1 MSKVKYKLGDLSGPE
16 GNAFA
21 IMGYV
26 QNCMR
31 LEGKTKQEL
40 EAYYNEA
47 TEDDYDRLVFVSR
60 EMLNELNN
68 PTE

>member
-1 MSKVKYKLGDLSGPE
+1 MAKQNYRLIDLDGPN

-31 LEGKTKQEL
+31 AEGKTKEEL

-47 TEDDYDRLVFVSR
+47 TEDDYDRLVYVSKQ
-60 EMLNELNN
+60 MLNELNN
-68 PTE
+68 LEK